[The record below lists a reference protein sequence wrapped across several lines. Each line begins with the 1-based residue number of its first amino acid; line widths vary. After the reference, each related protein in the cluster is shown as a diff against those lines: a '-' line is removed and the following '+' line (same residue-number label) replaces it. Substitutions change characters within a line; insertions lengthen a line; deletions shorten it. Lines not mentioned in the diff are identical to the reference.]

1 MTFQI
6 ILFMDHARRLVL
18 RRMEPWSRWL
28 AALVPY
34 TTKGPGGLSL
44 LGYGGYTSLAD
55 YDIPPERALEILQ
68 AILDNEAA

>member
-6 ILFMDHARRLVL
+6 VLSVDHDHQLVL

-28 AALVPY
+28 AVLVPY

-44 LGYGGYTSLAD
+44 LGYGGYTSLDD
-55 YDIPPERALEILQ
+55 YDITPERALEILQ